1 MFYHWLHYSLFSRQR
16 QHKKLEIPTSTAM
29 AVQLRKS
36 GIHILTAMAPVRK
49 KSAIL
54 FFTVVVAAPRKL
66 EVHSL
71 TVMVAARKKWEIP
84 ISIAMAA
91 RLKKLGILFFIT
103 IKNSLTFE
111 WKIMLKIANWNLE
124 RVVPNQVRAKR
135 IDAVMSEV
143 AADIWVLT
151 ETHKDIVPV
160 SFYSIMSE
168 EQDPG
173 SRPGERWSAILSRY
187 PIESLGDFVSDKIR
201 CVAGKLEH
209 PQLGLIVIYVL
220 VLPWGGSQW
229 RGIPSRGGAAFASA
243 LAAYQSDWEQLQ
255 QAYPNTLH
263 IVAGDFNQSL
273 VDWHYYGSMQNRS
286 KLELALEESNLQA
299 ITSGVSD
306 PVARDSSPH
315 ACIDHICI
323 SKKAAVNI
331 ISTKRF
337 PDADKPDK
345 RLSDHFGVLIEFSC

>member
-1 MFYHWLHYSLFSRQR
+1 
-16 QHKKLEIPTSTAM
+16 M
-29 AVQLRKS
+29 AVRLRKS
-36 GIHILTAMAPVRK
+36 AAHILTVMAAAHRK
-49 KSAIL
+49 SVIL
-54 FFTVVVAAPRKL
+54 FFTVMAAVPRRL
-66 EVHSL
+66 EVHTL
-71 TVMVAARKKWEIP
+71 TVTAVAHRKSETP
-84 ISIAMAA
+84 IFIVMAA
-91 RLKKLGILFFIT
+91 RLKKLGILFFTT

-124 RVVPNQVRAKR
+124 RVVPNKARAKR

-160 SFYSIMSE
+160 SFYSITSE

-173 SRPGERWSAILSRY
+173 SRAGERWSAILSRY
-187 PIESLGDFVSDKIR
+187 PVESLGDFVSDKIR
-201 CVAGKLEH
+201 CAAGKLEH
-209 PQLGLIVIYVL
+209 PQLGLIVVYAL

-243 LAAYQSDWEQLQ
+243 LAAYQFDWEQLQ
-255 QAYPNTLH
+255 QAYPNALH

-273 VDWHYYGSMQNRS
+273 VGWHYYGSKQNRL
-286 KLELALEESNLQA
+286 KLELAFKKSNLQA
-299 ITSGVSD
+299 ITSGAND
-306 PVARDSSPH
+306 PIARDSSPH

-323 SKKAAVNI
+323 SEKAEINI

-345 RLSDHFGVLIEFSC
+345 RLSDHFGVVVELGC